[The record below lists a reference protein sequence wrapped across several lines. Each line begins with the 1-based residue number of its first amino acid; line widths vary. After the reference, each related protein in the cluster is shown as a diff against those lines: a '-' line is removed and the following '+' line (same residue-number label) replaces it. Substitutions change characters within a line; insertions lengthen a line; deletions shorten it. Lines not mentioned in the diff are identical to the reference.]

1 VDRQKAQR
9 TLVIG
14 MWAAGLALVSFGAA
28 FYISILYIS

>member
-9 TLVIG
+9 TLVVG
-14 MWAAGLALVSFGAA
+14 MWAVGLALVGFGAA